1 MRVSTELLTAFY
13 EGRGFIRRASWPKGD
28 HISADG
34 AEGGTIWYYDA
45 EDDEL
50 TAGYRLGFHELGS
63 DDWEIVS
70 SIATTTEE

>member
-1 MRVSTELLTAFY
+1 MKVTTELLTAFY
-13 EGRGFIRRASWPKGD
+13 EGGEFIRRASWPKVD

-50 TAGYRLGFHELGS
+50 TAGYRLGFHELGA
-63 DDWEIVS
+63 DDWEIVP
-70 SIATTTEE
+70 SIPATTGA